1 MKKYIILLLLL
12 SDNLNAQSF
21 ECDNAFEECGTPE
34 QSGGGGGGGSVLINN
49 TDLGDSYQNADDFD
63 DDGIEDDEDNCPRIR
78 NRDQS
83 NSDGDDWGDA
93 CDNCFKVQNAYQSDL
108 DGDGTG
114 DACDSDLDNDNI
126 DNNSD
131 NCEVVLNINQKDT
144 DEDKIGDA
152 CDADID
158 GDGINNENDD
168 CPFEKSQLTDCSKD
182 FDQDGIQ
189 DYYSDNLFE
198 DNCRTIYNPEQVDS
212 DEDGKGDLCDT
223 DDDNDSIID
232 NLDNCP
238 TYTNIDQKDEDKD
251 GLGDECDPA
260 YCYVLFNNEDECLD
274 PSTNL
279 QIYSPSILA
288 SKEDKIKLRL
298 FINRE
303 NQKFKVKFFIISKP
317 ISSKAKILNNIQE
330 VNESKNF
337 EYKFNNDSYISLDK
351 KGEYVLKVVVES
363 NIDYITGET
372 NIIEEYQFRVVK
384 EITNQTIISCN
395 QSSYYEYSLLLL
407 VILIM
412 LLIQSFGKCYKR

>member
-1 MKKYIILLLLL
+1 M
-12 SDNLNAQSF
+12 
-21 ECDNAFEECGTPE
+21 
-34 QSGGGGGGGSVLINN
+34 
-49 TDLGDSYQNADDFD
+49 
-63 DDGIEDDEDNCPRIR
+63 
-78 NRDQS
+78 
-83 NSDGDDWGDA
+83 
-93 CDNCFKVQNAYQSDL
+93 
-108 DGDGTG
+108 
-114 DACDSDLDNDNI
+114 
-126 DNNSD
+126 
-131 NCEVVLNINQKDT
+131 
-144 DEDKIGDA
+144 
-152 CDADID
+152 
-158 GDGINNENDD
+158 
-168 CPFEKSQLTDCSKD
+168 
-182 FDQDGIQ
+182 
-189 DYYSDNLFE
+189 
-198 DNCRTIYNPEQVDS
+198 
-212 DEDGKGDLCDT
+212 CDT

-238 TYTNIDQKDEDKD
+238 TYANIDQEDEDKD

-274 PSTNL
+274 PSANL
-279 QIYSPSILA
+279 QIYSPSILV

-337 EYKFNNDSYISLDK
+337 EYKFNNDSYINLDK

-407 VILIM
+407 IISLM
-412 LLIQSFGKCYKR
+412 LMIQSFGKCHKR